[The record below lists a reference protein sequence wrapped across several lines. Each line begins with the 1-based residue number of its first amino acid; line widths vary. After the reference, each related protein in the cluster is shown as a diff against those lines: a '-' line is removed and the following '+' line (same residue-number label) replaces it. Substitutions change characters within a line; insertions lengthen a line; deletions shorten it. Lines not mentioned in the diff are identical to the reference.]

1 MTRRRS
7 RGAHC
12 SEVTDYG
19 SRITEYGLLFTRVL
33 WIGVVIAALAG
44 CYKPPPCHNVLD
56 TEAVSPNGKFKAVAF
71 RRVCTEDQPISTNVS
86 IVPVDWSLPDGR
98 GNIFAYETPI
108 RIRVAWLTDRKL
120 AVYTYIDPS
129 KATHLDKSGDVE
141 IQYSK
146 LEDVE
151 LEP

>member
-1 MTRRRS
+1 MRRGCR
-7 RGAHC
+7 AHF
-12 SEVTDYG
+12 G
-19 SRITEYGLLFTRVL
+19 RITAQSSRLALL
-33 WIGVVIAALAG
+33 ALLALTA

-56 TEAVSPNGKFKAVAF
+56 TQAVSPNGKYKAVAF
-71 RRVCTEDQPISTNVS
+71 RRVCAPDDPISTNVS
-86 IVPVDWSLPDGR
+86 IVPVDRPLPEGR
-98 GNIFAYETPI
+98 GNIFAYESPI

-120 AVYTYIDPS
+120 AVYTYINPS

-146 LEDVE
+146 LEDVD

>member
-1 MTRRRS
+1 MRRGR
-7 RGAHC
+7 H
-12 SEVTDYG
+12 VDFLQ
-19 SRITEYGLLFTRVL
+19 ITNHHSCLTLPALL
-33 WIGVVIAALAG
+33 AMLAMLAFIQG
-44 CYKPPPCHNVLD
+44 CYKQPPCHNVLD
-56 TEAVSPNGKFKAVAF
+56 TQAVSPNGKFKAVAF
-71 RRVCTEDQPISTNVS
+71 RRICSQDQAITTNVS
-86 IVPVDWSLPDGR
+86 IVPVDRPLPEGK
-98 GNIFAYETPI
+98 GNIFAYEKPV

-120 AVYTYIDPS
+120 AVYTYIDPA

>member
-1 MTRRRS
+1 MM
-7 RGAHC
+7 RGRHAHF
-12 SEVTDYG
+12 
-19 SRITEYGLLFTRVL
+19 RQITNHHSCLTFPALLAML
-33 WIGVVIAALAG
+33 SMLAFIQG

-56 TEAVSPNGKFKAVAF
+56 TQAVSPNGKFKAMAF
-71 RRVCTEDQPISTNVS
+71 RRICSPDDPISTNVS
-86 IVPVDWSLPDGR
+86 IVPVDRPLPEGR
-98 GNIFAYETPI
+98 GNIFAYENPI

-120 AVYTYIDPS
+120 AVYTYINPS

-146 LEDVE
+146 LEDVD

>member
-1 MTRRRS
+1 MRRGRRAHFGWITGHIS
-7 RGAHC
+7 RL
-12 SEVTDYG
+12 
-19 SRITEYGLLFTRVL
+19 RLLAVS
-33 WIGVVIAALAG
+33 ALMALLALTLPTA

-56 TEAVSPNGKFKAVAF
+56 TQAVSPNGKYKAVAF
-71 RRVCTEDQPISTNVS
+71 RRICSEDQPISTNVS
-86 IVPVDWSLPDGR
+86 IVPIDRQLPEGR
-98 GNIFAYETPI
+98 GNIFAYERPI

-120 AVYTYIDPS
+120 AVYTYVDPS

-146 LEDVE
+146 LEDVD

>member
-1 MTRRRS
+1 MRRS
-7 RGAHC
+7 RRAHFPGI
-12 SEVTDYG
+12 SG
-19 SRITEYGLLFTRVL
+19 HSSRFVLL
-33 WIGVVIAALAG
+33 ALPALLALLALTA

-56 TEAVSPNGKFKAVAF
+56 IQAVSPNGKFKAVAF
-71 RRVCTEDQPISTNVS
+71 RRICSPDDPISTNVS
-86 IVPVDWSLPDGR
+86 IVPVDRPLPEGR
-98 GNIFAYETPI
+98 GNIFAYESPI

-120 AVYTYIDPS
+120 AVYTYINPS

-146 LEDVE
+146 LEDVD

>member
-1 MTRRRS
+1 MRRCRRAHFPGITGQSSRS
-7 RGAHC
+7 A
-12 SEVTDYG
+12 
-19 SRITEYGLLFTRVL
+19 LL
-33 WIGVVIAALAG
+33 ALPALLALLPLTLPTG

-56 TEAVSPNGKFKAVAF
+56 TQAVSPSGKFKAVAF
-71 RRVCTEDQPISTNVS
+71 RRICSQDQAITTNVS
-86 IVPVDWSLPDGR
+86 IVPVDRPLPEGK
-98 GNIFAYETPI
+98 GNIFAYEKPV

-120 AVYTYIDPS
+120 AVYTYIDPA